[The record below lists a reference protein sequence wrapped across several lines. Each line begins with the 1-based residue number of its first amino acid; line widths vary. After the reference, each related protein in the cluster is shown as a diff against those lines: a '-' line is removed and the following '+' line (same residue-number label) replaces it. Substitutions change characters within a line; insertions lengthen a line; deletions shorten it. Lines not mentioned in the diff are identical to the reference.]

1 MSLRLLVGIRF
12 QVLFHSPYR
21 GAFHLSLTVLVL
33 YRSLSSTQPQ
43 RVVSL
48 FSDRIPRVP
57 PYSRIYIFSTHTGLS
72 PTMVNFSTLF
82 RFLYIYPSAGPISLA
97 TTFGVSVDF
106 LSYRYL
112 DVSVPCVR
120 FNTLC
125 VQILIQ
131 ITLWVP
137 PFGYP
142 RINAYSQLPAAFRSV
157 SRPSSPLIAQASAK
171 CSYLSLDSFRINNLL
186 RYYLYALSKIYPSS
200 IFVIL
205 KKVYILL

>member
-57 PYSRIYIFSTHTGLS
+57 PYSILHILLPITGLS
-72 PTMVNFSTLF
+72 PSSVNFPKLF
-82 RFLYIYPSAGPISLA
+82 FYRYMSFLAGPISLA
-97 TTFGVSVDF
+97 TTLGVSVDF

-120 FNTLC
+120 SSYTMYSCESTTRVVGSPIRISTDQCLFTTPRSFSQCITSFVASDCQGIHQMPLYRL
-125 VQILIQ
+125 IL
-131 ITLWVP
+131 L
-137 PFGYP
+137 
-142 RINAYSQLPAAFRSV
+142 
-157 SRPSSPLIAQASAK
+157 
-171 CSYLSLDSFRINNLL
+171 RINNLH
-186 RYYLYALSKIYPSS
+186 YLYCSVKSTRLY
-200 IFVIL
+200 F
-205 KKVYILL
+205 YI

>member
-1 MSLRLLVGIRF
+1 M
-12 QVLFHSPYR
+12 
-21 GAFHLSLTVLVL
+21 
-33 YRSLSSTQPQ
+33 
-43 RVVSL
+43 VSL

-57 PYSRIYIFSTHTGLS
+57 PYSRIYILSTHTGLS

-82 RFLYIYPSAGPISLA
+82 RFLYTYPSAGPISLA

-120 FNTLC
+120 FL
-125 VQILIQ
+125 QLSIHYKIQ
-131 ITLWVP
+131 IALWVP

-157 SRPSSPLIAQASAK
+157 SRPSSPLSAK
-171 CSYLSLDSFRINNLL
+171 AFTKCPYLSLDS
-186 RYYLYALSKIYPSS
+186 
-200 IFVIL
+200 
-205 KKVYILL
+205 